1 MLHSTIGDGFI
12 RYGFMQH
19 CDRIRRRAL
28 PLLVACL
35 VAVIGASGES
45 AHAQQPSPDAVR
57 WSIDEACR
65 GDHALLPLYLF
76 QWQTDAPPLAPIERA
91 GLSEVHRAA
100 YAFAE
105 QHLKPYE
112 DPRHSSTWTGEKPM
126 AVIQPHLIIDIAPDT
141 TFERWENHGYAF
153 DLNWHD
159 PPIVRK
165 DTIHSFR
172 PALRKAPEDLL
183 YAAEP
188 YRENVITFFL
198 PPESGM
204 THEERMRR
212 VDCLN
217 DSLGLMDWVRTSLR
231 MHSPPHLSLVF
242 NERMDRA
249 IAGFGWGLNGG
260 LWVAYRRIGPEW
272 RVIQHLGRWQY

>member
-1 MLHSTIGDGFI
+1 MRH
-12 RYGFMQH
+12 
-19 CDRIRRRAL
+19 RAL
-28 PLLVACL
+28 HVALVSLLAMLWGC
-35 VAVIGASGES
+35 ATGAQ
-45 AHAQQPSPDAVR
+45 AQRLSPDVVR
-57 WSIDEACR
+57 WTIDEACR
-65 GDHALLPLYLF
+65 GENALLPLYFL
-76 QWQTDAPPLAPIERA
+76 QWQTDAPPLVPIERA
-91 GLSEVHRAA
+91 GLPKSHRAA

-112 DPRHSSTWTGEKPM
+112 DPRHSSTWTGKKPM
-126 AVIQPHLIIDIAPDT
+126 AVIQPHLVIDIAPDT
-141 TFERWENHGYAF
+141 TFERWEQNDYAF
-153 DLNWHD
+153 ELNWHD

-172 PALRKAPEDLL
+172 PRLRHAPEGLL

-188 YRENVITFFL
+188 YREDVIEFFL

-204 THEERMRR
+204 SQEERMRR
-212 VDCLN
+212 IDCLN

-231 MHSPPHLSLVF
+231 MHSPPNLSLVF

-260 LWVAYRRIGPEW
+260 LWVAYRRVGPEW
-272 RVIQHLGRWQY
+272 RMIQHLGRWQY

>member
-1 MLHSTIGDGFI
+1 
-12 RYGFMQH
+12 MQH
-19 CDRIRRRAL
+19 SDIIRPRTLHLLAAC
-28 PLLVACL
+28 LLVA
-35 VAVIGASGES
+35 VWASEGS
-45 AHAQQPSPDAVR
+45 AHAQRLSPEAVR
-57 WSIDEACR
+57 WSIGQACR
-65 GDHALLPLYLF
+65 GDNALLPLYLL
-76 QWQTDAPPLAPIERA
+76 QWQTDALPLAPIERA
-91 GLSEVHRAA
+91 GLSKAHRAA

-112 DPRHSSTWTGEKPM
+112 DPRHSSTWTSEKPM
-126 AVIQPHLIIDIAPDT
+126 AVVQPRLIVDIAPDT
-141 TFERWENHGYAF
+141 TFERWEKHDYSF
-153 DLNWHD
+153 ELNWHD

-231 MHSPPHLSLVF
+231 MHSPPNLSLVF

-260 LWVAYRRIGPEW
+260 LWVAYRRVGPEW
-272 RVIQHLGRWQY
+272 RVIQNLGRWQY